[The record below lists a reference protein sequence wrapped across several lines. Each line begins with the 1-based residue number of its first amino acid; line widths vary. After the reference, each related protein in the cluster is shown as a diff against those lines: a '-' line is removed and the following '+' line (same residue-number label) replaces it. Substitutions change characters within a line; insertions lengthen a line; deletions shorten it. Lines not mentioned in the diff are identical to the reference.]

1 MKERN
6 AGHSTETEKVIRT
19 TDRGHPAL
27 GPFRTVVRQHRVDQR
42 RAILWPGRFNL
53 RSEGRYGLLGSLETH
68 LAGFDVVLA
77 GGDGHLPHDEFRG
90 VGLVFLCRHSSRF
103 VGALPN
109 QDFIAM
115 GSAGGGPAADT
126 PFDSLACPAWRRLN
140 HRQ

>member
-77 GGDGHLPHDEFRG
+77 GGDGHDCAEQVIRQQVSPNL
-90 VGLVFLCRHSSRF
+90 F
-103 VGALPN
+103 VNHLGRLAT
-109 QDFIAM
+109 QDVHLH
-115 GSAGGGPAADT
+115 G
-126 PFDSLACPAWRRLN
+126 
-140 HRQ
+140 